1 MPNLI
6 DLHEDLARVPLTG
19 RDLGDVLTEITTLA
33 RKAIPAFEAASI
45 TLIRGERA
53 FTATYDGQMA
63 LDADEMQYER
73 GYGPCMDAA
82 LSGTLLPVDDMRS
95 ETRWPDYAATVVS
108 RGVLSSLSVPLP
120 LQTELLGALNCYSRR
135 PSSFGDDSAQ
145 AAVEVAGYVAVAVVN
160 AMGYIQAADLAHHMQ
175 EAMAS
180 RSVIEQAKGIIMAQN
195 RCDAEAA
202 FDVLRRASQG
212 RNVKIRDLAADLVER
227 VGTRQA

>member
-73 GYGPCMDAA
+73 GYGPCIDAGRA
-82 LSGTLLPVDDMRS
+82 GQIFLIEDMRIDD
-95 ETRWPDYAATVVS
+95 RWPDYARQV
-108 RGVLSSLSVPLP
+108 
-120 LQTELLGALNCYSRR
+120 
-135 PSSFGDDSAQ
+135 
-145 AAVEVAGYVAVAVVN
+145 AA
-160 AMGYIQAADLAHHMQ
+160 
-175 EAMAS
+175 
-180 RSVIEQAKGIIMAQN
+180 
-195 RCDAEAA
+195 
-202 FDVLRRASQG
+202 
-212 RNVKIRDLAADLVER
+212 
-227 VGTRQA
+227 